1 QGALTESFCLDY
13 QSGMESAL
21 LLTVAALS
29 GIHVG
34 LHACG
39 TFGSMLAM
47 SFEKFIADEDL
58 CGAVKQLMKPLE
70 LTDDA
75 LALDLIRQMGTSGE
89 YLMQD
94 HTLNRCRTEFFIPD
108 LGIRTL
114 HNDWLEM
121 APREITARAGLLL
134 EKRLA
139 EYKKPAI
146 DKELEN
152 RLVAY
157 AEQRKQE
164 L

>member
-1 QGALTESFCLDY
+1 
-13 QSGMESAL
+13 
-21 LLTVAALS
+21 
-29 GIHVG
+29 
-34 LHACG
+34 
-39 TFGSMLAM
+39 
-47 SFEKFIADEDL
+47 
-58 CGAVKQLMKPLE
+58 MKPLE

-114 HNDWLEM
+114 HNNWLEM

-146 DKELEN
+146 DKELEK

-157 AEQRKQE
+157 VEQKKQE